1 MRKSAVVFIFTLF
14 FCAMGMAQ
22 MEPKLFDI
30 PKNEISFGYSYQHAD
45 LSGAFIATQGNVTES
60 SAGLSGFA
68 IGYSHYLSKAFG
80 GNAGITLELSHV
92 TNSAIDV
99 AGDGYTRTSFMGGP
113 TYRLH
118 RHGFFSPAVHVLGGV
133 DHATFNV
140 PTTAPA
146 TLSFI
151 DTDFCIAGGV
161 TVDGNLSKHLAVRLA
176 QVDYLYSHHY
186 GDSQS
191 SFRYIGGIVLR
202 F

>member
-1 MRKSAVVFIFTLF
+1 MLL

-45 LSGAFIATQGNVTES
+45 LSGSQAPTGGNVTES

-68 IGYSHYLSKAFG
+68 IGFSHYLSNTLG
-80 GNAGITLELSHV
+80 GNAGITLEVSHV
-92 TNSAIDV
+92 TNSAIDA
-99 AGDGYTRTSFMGGP
+99 AGDGYTRTSFLGGP

-118 RHGFFSPAVHVLGGV
+118 RNGFFSPAIHVLGGV
-133 DHATFNV
+133 DHATFTV
-140 PTTAPA
+140 PTTAS
-146 TLSFI
+146 TLSFT
-151 DTDFCIAGGV
+151 DTDFAIAGGG

-186 GDSQS
+186 GNSQS